1 MAKSRKLPEVLTD
14 AEIAAVLSQFNHR
27 SPTSWRNQCMIRVA
41 LATGMRIGELTALR
55 WEDLTLEGGA
65 AWKVFIHDGKGHK
78 DRILWMRPDLV
89 AELGEMA
96 AKMGRDRNGLIFTT
110 LDGGP
115 LDTGYLRRTLK
126 AKGVKAGVPRLHAH
140 LLRHTALTKLY
151 ARTKDLRLVQ
161 EVAGHANVQTSTIYT
176 HLSGAGIRSALL
188 AD

>member
-14 AEIAAVLSQFNHR
+14 DEIAAVLSQFNHR
-27 SPTSWRNQCMIRVA
+27 SPTSWRNQCMIKVA
-41 LATGMRIGELTALR
+41 LATGMRVGELAALR
-55 WEDLTLEGGA
+55 WEDLTLEGG

-78 DRILWMRPDLV
+78 DRILWVRPGLV
-89 AELGEMA
+89 AELIRMT
-96 AKMGRDRNGLIFTT
+96 AKMGREQTGLIFAT
-110 LDGGP
+110 LDGAP
-115 LDTGYLRRTLK
+115 LDTGYLRRTLR
-126 AKGVKAGVPRLHAH
+126 AKGVKAGVPRLHWH